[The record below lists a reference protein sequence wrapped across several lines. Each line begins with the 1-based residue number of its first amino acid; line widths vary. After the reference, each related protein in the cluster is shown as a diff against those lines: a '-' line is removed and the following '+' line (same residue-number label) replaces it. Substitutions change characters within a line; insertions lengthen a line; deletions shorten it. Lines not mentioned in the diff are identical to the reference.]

1 MLLYIQLHGLLFTF
15 WFLSINIYFVAVPFF
30 FLVVTLNIF
39 VNKIVVL
46 YVLCVIV
53 KKLLSLRWELRTWIL
68 GEKKTD
74 SENLFYSQL
83 ETEHPG
89 NWISSEN

>member
-1 MLLYIQLHGLLFTF
+1 MGFSSRFGFCLLTSTLL
-15 WFLSINIYFVAVPFF
+15 LCLF
-30 FLVVTLNIF
+30 FLVITLNIF

-53 KKLLSLRWELRTWIL
+53 KKLLSLRWKLRTWIL

-74 SENLFYSQL
+74 SGNLFYSQL

-89 NWISSEN
+89 N